1 MSAEGQLEQWVPR
14 CSAKNWSLVTRL
26 FDLHLRFQCV
36 DLISTKRSRIPKV
49 QNTKGVKYQRCKAP
63 RVHRC
68 NIQNIKGANYY
79 YNKENW
85 SLDMLSW
92 KFILLESSSKD
103 KMLSPLNLCSQFSL
117 VKVKREL
124 FEELEKKHQYNAK
137 RQVVLS
143 KQELFRKL
151 VPSCGDNLSFYQ
163 LQRYKLQCNWQ
174 TAVNKRENGNVSN
187 RVSCFVFQLG
197 RGRHHIYFQD
207 MK

>member
-1 MSAEGQLEQWVPR
+1 MYKLSPQQSKLKFRHTFLKVYLIRKLLKRQDAVP
-14 CSAKNWSLVTRL
+14 
-26 FDLHLRFQCV
+26 
-36 DLISTKRSRIPKV
+36 
-49 QNTKGVKYQRCKAP
+49 
-63 RVHRC
+63 
-68 NIQNIKGANYY
+68 
-79 YNKENW
+79 
-85 SLDMLSW
+85 
-92 KFILLESSSKD
+92 LESMQSVQLGQSEKGI
-103 KMLSPLNLCSQFSL
+103 
-117 VKVKREL
+117 VWRAR
-124 FEELEKKHQYNAK
+124 KKHQYNAK

-151 VPSCGDNLSFYQ
+151 VPLCGDNLSFYQ